1 MSQWLGKLKNK
12 LFLIIFLISCTTTFE
27 KKILVEDKVEKR
39 KTIGI
44 SFLNYEEAISEGYY
58 NETLDF
64 LKRNREK
71 IKGNSSLSYAWGKLH
86 LQKGDLE
93 GSIKSF
99 EEVISYTS
107 PAVQVYRQALW
118 NLSIAYYLK
127 NDFLRAYELAK
138 KASESGQSVDR
149 GFLNFLKKAPEKL
162 YLKEGNYLEGKF
174 EYKEKKIPILSV
186 RLNDFLYEK
195 AALDTGAS
203 LSFLSLST
211 AKKLN
216 IEISDENK
224 SQGFGFHGKII
235 PVWLSYLDSLEMD
248 NLRMEK
254 VPVMVFRDEDLTFGE
269 FKINAG
275 LGFHLLKEG
284 VLRLDYKKK
293 QVSFNIYEE
302 KNKSFGNL
310 ILLGLRPGV
319 EVTING
325 AGYYNFILDTG
336 SESSY
341 ITTAGRKK
349 ALLSEK
355 LNLFDVITRGI
366 GKAKVE
372 YRKIEDATLG
382 LGKYKIWYSNLLI
395 KGEEAKYVDGIL
407 GNDFLENFM
416 VTIDFPKNRISIV
429 L

>member
-1 MSQWLGKLKNK
+1 MKSK

-27 KKILVEDKVEKR
+27 KKILIEDKVEKR

-44 SFLNYEEAISEGYY
+44 SFLNYEEALAEGYY
-58 NETLDF
+58 NETFEF

-93 GSIKSF
+93 ESIKYF
-99 EEVISYTS
+99 KEVLEYTS
-107 PAVQVYRQALW
+107 PAVPVYKLTLW
-118 NLSIAYYLK
+118 NLSLAYYFK
-127 NDFLRAYELAK
+127 NDFSRAYEMAK
-138 KASESGQSVDR
+138 RALESGQSIDK
-149 GFLNFLKKAPEKL
+149 GFLNFLQKSPEMI
-162 YLKEGNYLEGKF
+162 YLKKGDYWEGKF
-174 EYKEKKIPILSV
+174 EYSEKKIPMLYV
-186 RLNDFLYEK
+186 KLNSFQVER
-195 AALDTGAS
+195 AAIDSGAS
-203 LSFLSLST
+203 LSFLSLSI
-211 AKKLN
+211 ARNLG
-216 IEISDENK
+216 IEISEDNK
-224 SQGFGFHGKII
+224 SKGFGFHGKII
-235 PVWLSYLDSLEMD
+235 PVWLSYLNSLEIDSL
-248 NLRMEK
+248 RIEK
-254 VPVMVFRDEDLTFGE
+254 IPVMIFRDEDLTFGG
-269 FKINAG
+269 FKINVG

-293 QVSFNIYEE
+293 QASFKIYEE
-302 KNKSFGNL
+302 KNRTFGNL

-341 ITTAGRKK
+341 ITTGGSKK

-372 YRKIEDATLG
+372 YRKVEDATLG
-382 LGKYKIWYSNLLI
+382 LERYKVWYSNLLI

-407 GNDFLENFM
+407 GNDFLENFK
-416 VTIDFPKNRISIV
+416 VIIDFPKNHISIM

>member
-1 MSQWLGKLKNK
+1 MKSK
-12 LFLIIFLISCTTTFE
+12 LFLILFLISCATTFE
-27 KKILVEDKVEKR
+27 KKILVEGKVERR
-39 KTIGI
+39 KTLGI

-58 NETLDF
+58 NETLEF

-93 GSIKSF
+93 ESIKSF
-99 EEVISYTS
+99 EEVINYTS
-107 PAVQVYRQALW
+107 PASPVYRQTLW
-118 NLSIAYYLK
+118 NLSIAYYFK

-138 KASESGQSVDR
+138 KALESGQSVDK
-149 GFLNFLKKAPEKL
+149 GFLNFLKKAPDKL
-162 YLKEGNYLEGKF
+162 YLKEGDYLEGNF
-174 EYKEKKIPILSV
+174 EYKEKRIPVLSV
-186 RLNDFLYEK
+186 KLNDFMDEK

-235 PVWLSYLDSLEMD
+235 PVWLSYLELLE
-248 NLRMEK
+248 MEK
-254 VPVMVFRDEDLTFGE
+254 VKIRNVPVMIFRDQDLTFGD
-269 FKINAG
+269 FKINVG
-275 LGFHLLKEG
+275 LGYHLLKEG
-284 VLRLDYKKK
+284 VLRLDFKRREF
-293 QVSFNIYEE
+293 SFKIYEE
-302 KNKSFGNL
+302 KDKNFGNL

-336 SESSY
+336 SESTY

-372 YRKIEDATLG
+372 YRKIEDATVG
-382 LGKYKIWYSNLLI
+382 LGRYKIWYSNLLI

-407 GNDFLENFM
+407 GNDFLENFKI
-416 VTIDFPKNRISIV
+416 TIDFPKNRISIM